1 MRPTPFGVAFGE
13 IARRFPA
20 IAEALQQE
28 GAAPDDRDRFVLLE
42 PVGRLL
48 GEIIPEG
55 AGAEALETHV
65 LLLHTAFL
73 HWASGGAVY
82 RIGEQALQ
90 RAIVTREITGEPPH
104 PALYLQI
111 PELRVWG
118 SPTPEAAPEPLDG
131 MFVSHRG
138 GEGGGP
144 GTVAVLAIFGMRPDR
159 PGFSAVGIEGRA
171 DSDEAAENE
180 IEVAAAREDG
190 SAPFGPMLAGGSA
203 AGLHSVANAGEL
215 LLLTC
220 RLLTLLPGD
229 ESEVTPV
236 TGGALERIVAVE

>member
-48 GEIIPEG
+48 GEIVPDG
-55 AGAEALETHV
+55 AGAEAMETHV

-90 RAIVTREITGEPPH
+90 RAIVTREITGEPPQ

-118 SPTPEAAPEPLDG
+118 SPTPGAAPEPLDG
-131 MFVSHRG
+131 MFVSHR
-138 GEGGGP
+138 EG

-171 DSDEAAENE
+171 DSDEAEENE

-220 RLLTLLPGD
+220 RLLTLLPAD
-229 ESEVTPV
+229 VSEVTPV
-236 TGGALERIVAVE
+236 ASGALERIVAVE